1 MPSEAQQ
8 QNLKQPWKDW
18 AGKLDANRS
27 SSSAIVC
34 NNKGDDEGDDT
45 GPGKSTHGTVAL
57 YPRTD
62 VNLGQEKER
71 PVR

>member
-1 MPSEAQQ
+1 MPSEAEQ
-8 QNLKQPWKDW
+8 QNLKQPWKGW
-18 AGKLDANRS
+18 ADKLDANRS
-27 SSSAIVC
+27 STSAIVC
-34 NNKGDDEGDDT
+34 SNKDDDEGNGT

-57 YPRTD
+57 YPRAD